1 MPQNTAPDHSA
12 QALAEVRDAAQ
23 RYRNALTPE
32 TRKATRQTLNAAIA
46 RAAQAGVKQVLI
58 ASAAGLSKAQVSR
71 VSRGATS
78 GRIPLPAAEYL
89 VDTLPATRII
99 AQYKAGATAVQLGRE
114 YGCSGTTILGLLK
127 RHRVPRRDGRR
138 IELPVSA
145 EELVRRYVH
154 ERKQIQD
161 IAAELGVKP
170 NLISRR
176 LAAAGVVVPVGQRR
190 MDLPDAEIVA
200 RYKRG
205 ETVQSIAA
213 SYGVSLPTIKR
224 RIREDQSRTGA

>member
-1 MPQNTAPDHSA
+1 MPQTTAPDHNT
-12 QALAEVRDAAQ
+12 QALAEIRDAAQ
-23 RYRNALTPE
+23 QYRKALTPE
-32 TRKATRQTLNAAIA
+32 TRKTTRQALNAAIA
-46 RAAQAGVKQVLI
+46 RAARTGVKQVHI
-58 ASAAGLSKAQVSR
+58 ARAAGLSKAQVSR

-78 GRIPLPAAEYL
+78 GRTPLPAAEYL
-89 VDTLPATRII
+89 VDTLPAARII

-114 YGCSGTTILGLLK
+114 YGCSNTTILGLLK

-138 IELPVSA
+138 IELPVSV
-145 EELVRRYVH
+145 EELVRRYVD
-154 ERKQIQD
+154 EREQIQD

-200 RYKRG
+200 RFEHG
-205 ETVQSIAA
+205 EPVARIAR
-213 SYGVSLPTIKR
+213 SYGVSVPTIKR
-224 RIREDQSRTGA
+224 RLRDPRA